1 MSGIIDRIR
10 MTEQEIIKTIHI
22 PTDVNIPERMNNP
35 LEYEPHP
42 LCIAACQELQAYL
55 AERKDWREEIDKG
68 KMFGVLIVE
77 MPCDNGKA
85 QRQNEDAITPKRRE
99 IGYLAAYSGQIGGR
113 SDWEGFVPAVF
124 DYLQPNGYFKTHEA
138 DITELNHAITR
149 LSNDEKMKDAKRII
163 NNLQQERLHTI
174 AAYQEKMKEAKAKRD
189 ARRQKAQLAAKTSDK
204 TDSRP
209 SGLSPEEEQAMIKES
224 QFMKAEL
231 RRLKKALSEKTT
243 LEKEYAEFQEN
254 LLRMK
259 QLRKTLSD
267 ALQQWL
273 FTQFRMNNYQGKSK
287 DLLEIFR
294 DEALLGNINDKT
306 NGNTTSKKMD
316 SNGVITSRVAAMK
329 MIPPAGSGECCEPK
343 LLQYAFEHGLKP
355 LQMAMFWWGESPK
368 EEIRHHLL
376 FYPACNGKCKPI
388 LHWMLPADVFHSS
401 AITTSSL
408 APSSAVTATD
418 KASDKINLANSTY
431 IYNKVEILYEDR
443 EIAVIHKPEGMLSV
457 PGKDAQQPS
466 IYSWARKQ
474 FPDATG
480 PLIVHR
486 LDMAT
491 SGLMVIAK
499 TEFAYHRLQEQF
511 TSHQVQKRYVAI
523 VCCKDKDMA
532 QRIKDAAKM
541 ISLPLMPDYLD
552 RPRQIVNHE
561 QGKEAI
567 TEYEVLGSEE
577 RRVKSEEFNSAANH
591 EVQSSNLKVQSSN
604 LKVQCIR
611 LALYPKTGR
620 THQLRVH
627 CAHREGLDAPILGD
641 PLYGNVKADRLYLH
655 AEAITFKHPL
665 TGKEIHIERKAD
677 F

>member
-22 PTDVNIPERMNNP
+22 STGIDIPERMNNP
-35 LEYEPHP
+35 LDYEPHP
-42 LCIAACQELQAYL
+42 LCIAACKELQAYL

-77 MPCDNGKA
+77 KNDK
-85 QRQNEDAITPKRRE
+85 E

-113 SDWEGFVPAVF
+113 SDWKGFVPAVF
-124 DYLQPNGYFKTHEA
+124 DYLQPDGYFKTHEA
-138 DITELNHAITR
+138 KITELNQ
-149 LSNDEKMKDAKRII
+149 RIAHLI
-163 NNLQQERLHTI
+163 NNPEIKETERILNKLHKVQEHKLNLH
-174 AAYQEKMKEAKAKRD
+174 KMQITEAKAKRD
-189 ARRQKAQLAAKTSDK
+189 ARRQEASLHPDTK
-204 TDSRP
+204 
-209 SGLSPEEEQAMIKES
+209 GLTPEEEQAMIKES
-224 QFMKAEL
+224 QFLKAEL
-231 RRLKKALSEKTT
+231 RRFKKLISQKTP
-243 LEKEYAEFQEN
+243 LEEMYDNYQKGLQEI
-254 LLRMK
+254 K
-259 QLRKTLSD
+259 QLRKSD
-267 ALQQWL
+267 SDELQKWL
-273 FTQFRMNNYQGKSK
+273 FSQFKMLNDKGESK
-287 DLLEIFR
+287 DLLEIFK
-294 DEALLGNINDKT
+294 EFNQ
-306 NGNTTSKKMD
+306 M
-316 SNGVITSRVAAMK
+316 V
-329 MIPPAGSGECCEPK
+329 PPAGSGECCEPK

-368 EEIRHHLL
+368 EEIRHHLH

-388 LHWMLPADVFHSS
+388 LHWMLPADVFEQAS
-401 AITTSSL
+401 AD
-408 APSSAVTATD
+408 A
-418 KASDKINLANSTY
+418 Y
-431 IYNKVEILYEDR
+431 IYNKVEILYEDQ
-443 EIAVIHKPEGMLSV
+443 ELAAIHKPEGMLSV

-474 FPDATG
+474 FPEATG

-532 QRIKDAAKM
+532 QRIKDATKM

-591 EVQSSNLKVQSSN
+591 EVQSSN

>member
-1 MSGIIDRIR
+1 

-22 PTDVNIPERMNNP
+22 STGIDIPERMNNP
-35 LEYEPHP
+35 LDYEPHP
-42 LCIAACQELQAYL
+42 LCIAACKELQAYL

-77 MPCDNGKA
+77 KNDK
-85 QRQNEDAITPKRRE
+85 E

-113 SDWEGFVPAVF
+113 SDWKGFVPAVF
-124 DYLQPNGYFKTHEA
+124 DYLQPDGYFKTHEA
-138 DITELNHAITR
+138 KITELNQ
-149 LSNDEKMKDAKRII
+149 RIAHLI
-163 NNLQQERLHTI
+163 NNPEIKETERILNKLHKVQEHKLNLH
-174 AAYQEKMKEAKAKRD
+174 KMQIMEAKAKRD
-189 ARRQKAQLAAKTSDK
+189 ARRQEASLHPDTKGLTS
-204 TDSRP
+204 
-209 SGLSPEEEQAMIKES
+209 EEEQAMIKES
-224 QFMKAEL
+224 QFLKAEL
-231 RRLKKALSEKTT
+231 RRFKKLISQKTP
-243 LEKEYAEFQEN
+243 LEEMYDNYQKGLQEI
-254 LLRMK
+254 K
-259 QLRKTLSD
+259 QLRKSD
-267 ALQQWL
+267 SDELQKWL
-273 FTQFRMNNYQGKSK
+273 FSQFKMLNDKGESK
-287 DLLEIFR
+287 DLLEIFK
-294 DEALLGNINDKT
+294 EFNQ
-306 NGNTTSKKMD
+306 M
-316 SNGVITSRVAAMK
+316 V
-329 MIPPAGSGECCEPK
+329 PPAGSGECCEPK

-355 LQMAMFWWGESPK
+355 IQMAMFWWGESPK
-368 EEIRHHLL
+368 EEIRHHLH

-388 LHWMLPADVFHSS
+388 LHWMLPADVFEQAS
-401 AITTSSL
+401 AD
-408 APSSAVTATD
+408 A
-418 KASDKINLANSTY
+418 Y
-431 IYNKVEILYEDR
+431 IYNKVEILYEDQ
-443 EIAVIHKPEGMLSV
+443 ELAVIHKPEGMLSV

-474 FPDATG
+474 FPEATG

-532 QRIKDAAKM
+532 QRIKDATKM

-552 RPRQIVNHE
+552 RPRQIVNYE

-591 EVQSSNLKVQSSN
+591 EVQSSN

>member
-1 MSGIIDRIR
+1 

-22 PTDVNIPERMNNP
+22 STGIDIPERINNP
-35 LEYEPHP
+35 LDYEPHP
-42 LCIAACQELQAYL
+42 LCIAACKELQAYL

-77 MPCDNGKA
+77 KNDK
-85 QRQNEDAITPKRRE
+85 E

-113 SDWEGFVPAVF
+113 SDWKGFVPAVF
-124 DYLQPNGYFKTHEA
+124 DYLQPDGYFKTHEA
-138 DITELNHAITR
+138 KITELNQ
-149 LSNDEKMKDAKRII
+149 RIAHLI
-163 NNLQQERLHTI
+163 NNPEIKETERILNKLHKVQEHKLNLH
-174 AAYQEKMKEAKAKRD
+174 KMQITEAKAKRD
-189 ARRQKAQLAAKTSDK
+189 ARRQEASLHPDTK
-204 TDSRP
+204 
-209 SGLSPEEEQAMIKES
+209 GLTPEEKQAMIKES
-224 QFMKAEL
+224 QFLKAEL
-231 RRLKKALSEKTT
+231 RRFKKLISQKTP
-243 LEKEYAEFQEN
+243 LEEMYDNYQKGLQEI
-254 LLRMK
+254 K
-259 QLRKTLSD
+259 QLRKSD
-267 ALQQWL
+267 SDELQKWL
-273 FTQFRMNNYQGKSK
+273 FSQFKMLNDKGESK
-287 DLLEIFR
+287 DLLEIFK
-294 DEALLGNINDKT
+294 EFNQ
-306 NGNTTSKKMD
+306 M
-316 SNGVITSRVAAMK
+316 V
-329 MIPPAGSGECCEPK
+329 PPAGSGECCEPK

-355 LQMAMFWWGESPK
+355 IQMAMFWWGESPK
-368 EEIRHHLL
+368 EEIRHHLH

-388 LHWMLPADVFHSS
+388 LHWMLPADVFEQAS
-401 AITTSSL
+401 AD
-408 APSSAVTATD
+408 A
-418 KASDKINLANSTY
+418 Y
-431 IYNKVEILYEDR
+431 IYNKVEILYEDQ
-443 EIAVIHKPEGMLSV
+443 ELAVIHKPEGMLSV

-474 FPDATG
+474 FPEATG

-523 VCCKDKDMA
+523 VCCKYKDMA
-532 QRIKDAAKM
+532 QRIKDATKM

-655 AEAITFKHPL
+655 AEAIIFKHPL

>member
-1 MSGIIDRIR
+1 
-10 MTEQEIIKTIHI
+10 MTEQEIIKTIRI
-22 PTDVNIPERMNNP
+22 STGIDIPERMNNP
-35 LEYEPHP
+35 LDYEPHP
-42 LCIAACQELQAYL
+42 LCIAACKELQAYL

-77 MPCDNGKA
+77 KNDK
-85 QRQNEDAITPKRRE
+85 E

-113 SDWEGFVPAVF
+113 SDWKGFVPAVF
-124 DYLQPNGYFKTHEA
+124 DYLQPDGYFKTHEA
-138 DITELNHAITR
+138 KITELNQ
-149 LSNDEKMKDAKRII
+149 RIAHLI
-163 NNLQQERLHTI
+163 NNPEIKETERILNKLHKVQEHKLNLH
-174 AAYQEKMKEAKAKRD
+174 KMQITEAKAKRD
-189 ARRQKAQLAAKTSDK
+189 ARRQEASLHPDTKGLTS
-204 TDSRP
+204 
-209 SGLSPEEEQAMIKES
+209 EEEQAMIKES
-224 QFMKAEL
+224 QFLKAEL
-231 RRLKKALSEKTT
+231 RRFKKLISQKTP
-243 LEKEYAEFQEN
+243 LEEMYDNYQKGLQEI
-254 LLRMK
+254 K
-259 QLRKTLSD
+259 QLRKSD
-267 ALQQWL
+267 SDELQKWL
-273 FTQFRMNNYQGKSK
+273 FSQFKMLNDKGESK
-287 DLLEIFR
+287 DLLEIFK
-294 DEALLGNINDKT
+294 EFNQ
-306 NGNTTSKKMD
+306 M
-316 SNGVITSRVAAMK
+316 V
-329 MIPPAGSGECCEPK
+329 PPAGSGECCEPK

-355 LQMAMFWWGESPK
+355 IQMAMFWWGESPK
-368 EEIRHHLL
+368 EEIRHHLH

-388 LHWMLPADVFHSS
+388 LHWMLPADVFEQAS
-401 AITTSSL
+401 AD
-408 APSSAVTATD
+408 A
-418 KASDKINLANSTY
+418 Y
-431 IYNKVEILYEDR
+431 IYNKVEILYEDQ
-443 EIAVIHKPEGMLSV
+443 ELAVIHKPEGMLSV

-474 FPDATG
+474 FPEATG

-532 QRIKDAAKM
+532 QRIKDATKM

-591 EVQSSNLKVQSSN
+591 EGQSSN

-641 PLYGNVKADRLYLH
+641 PLYGNVKADRLHLH

>member
-1 MSGIIDRIR
+1 

-22 PTDVNIPERMNNP
+22 STGIDIPERMNNP
-35 LEYEPHP
+35 LDYEPHP
-42 LCIAACQELQAYL
+42 LCIAACKELQAYL

-77 MPCDNGKA
+77 KNDK
-85 QRQNEDAITPKRRE
+85 E

-113 SDWEGFVPAVF
+113 SDWKEFVPAVF
-124 DYLQPNGYFKTHEA
+124 DYLQPDGYFKTHEA
-138 DITELNHAITR
+138 KITELNQ
-149 LSNDEKMKDAKRII
+149 RIAHLI
-163 NNLQQERLHTI
+163 NNQEIKETERILNKLHKV
-174 AAYQEKMKEAKAKRD
+174 QEHKLNLHKMQITEAKAKRD
-189 ARRQKAQLAAKTSDK
+189 ARRQEASLHPDTK
-204 TDSRP
+204 
-209 SGLSPEEEQAMIKES
+209 GLTPEEEQAMIKES
-224 QFMKAEL
+224 QFLKAEL
-231 RRLKKALSEKTT
+231 RRFKKLISQKTP
-243 LEKEYAEFQEN
+243 LEEMYDNYQKGLQEI
-254 LLRMK
+254 K
-259 QLRKTLSD
+259 QLRKSD
-267 ALQQWL
+267 SDELQKWL
-273 FTQFRMNNYQGKSK
+273 FSQFKMLNDKGESK
-287 DLLEIFR
+287 DLLEIFK
-294 DEALLGNINDKT
+294 EFNQ
-306 NGNTTSKKMD
+306 M
-316 SNGVITSRVAAMK
+316 V
-329 MIPPAGSGECCEPK
+329 PPAGSGECCEPK
-343 LLQYAFEHGLKP
+343 LLQYAFKHGLKP

-368 EEIRHHLL
+368 EEIRHHLH

-388 LHWMLPADVFHSS
+388 LHWMLPADVFEQTS
-401 AITTSSL
+401 AD
-408 APSSAVTATD
+408 A
-418 KASDKINLANSTY
+418 Y
-431 IYNKVEILYEDR
+431 IYNKVEILYEDQ
-443 EIAVIHKPEGMLSV
+443 ELAVIHKPEGMLSV

-474 FPDATG
+474 FPEATG

-591 EVQSSNLKVQSSN
+591 EVPSSNLKVQSSN

-641 PLYGNVKADRLYLH
+641 PLYGNVKTDRLYLH

>member
-1 MSGIIDRIR
+1 

-22 PTDVNIPERMNNP
+22 STGIDIPERMNNP
-35 LEYEPHP
+35 LDYEPHP
-42 LCIAACQELQAYL
+42 LCIAACKELQAYL

-77 MPCDNGKA
+77 KNDK
-85 QRQNEDAITPKRRE
+85 E

-113 SDWEGFVPAVF
+113 SDWKGFVPAVF
-124 DYLQPNGYFKTHEA
+124 DYLQPDGYFKTHEA
-138 DITELNHAITR
+138 KITELNQ
-149 LSNDEKMKDAKRII
+149 RIAHLI
-163 NNLQQERLHTI
+163 NNPEIKETERILNKLHKVQEHKLNLH
-174 AAYQEKMKEAKAKRD
+174 KMQITEAKAKRD
-189 ARRQKAQLAAKTSDK
+189 ARRQEASLHPDTK
-204 TDSRP
+204 
-209 SGLSPEEEQAMIKES
+209 GLTPEEEQAMIKES
-224 QFMKAEL
+224 QFLKAEL
-231 RRLKKALSEKTT
+231 RRFKKLISQKTP
-243 LEKEYAEFQEN
+243 LEEMYDNYQKGLQEI
-254 LLRMK
+254 K
-259 QLRKTLSD
+259 QLRKSD
-267 ALQQWL
+267 SDELQKWL
-273 FTQFRMNNYQGKSK
+273 FSQFKMLNDKGESK
-287 DLLEIFR
+287 DLLEIFK
-294 DEALLGNINDKT
+294 EFNQ
-306 NGNTTSKKMD
+306 M
-316 SNGVITSRVAAMK
+316 V
-329 MIPPAGSGECCEPK
+329 PPAGSGECCEPK
-343 LLQYAFEHGLKP
+343 LLQYAFKHGLKP

-368 EEIRHHLL
+368 EEIRHHLH

-388 LHWMLPADVFHSS
+388 LHWMLPADVFEQAS
-401 AITTSSL
+401 AD
-408 APSSAVTATD
+408 A
-418 KASDKINLANSTY
+418 Y
-431 IYNKVEILYEDR
+431 IYNKVEILYEDQ
-443 EIAVIHKPEGMLSV
+443 ELAVIHKPEGMLSV

-474 FPDATG
+474 FPEETG

-561 QGKEAI
+561 QGKEAV

-665 TGKEIHIERKAD
+665 TGKEIRIERKAD

>member
-22 PTDVNIPERMNNP
+22 STGIDIPERMNNP
-35 LEYEPHP
+35 LDYEPHP
-42 LCIAACQELQAYL
+42 LCIAACKELQAYL

-77 MPCDNGKA
+77 KNDK
-85 QRQNEDAITPKRRE
+85 E

-113 SDWEGFVPAVF
+113 SDWKGFVPAVF
-124 DYLQPNGYFKTHEA
+124 DYLQPDGYFKTHEA
-138 DITELNHAITR
+138 KITELNQ
-149 LSNDEKMKDAKRII
+149 RIAHLI
-163 NNLQQERLHTI
+163 NNPEIKETERILNKLHKVQEHKLNLH
-174 AAYQEKMKEAKAKRD
+174 KMQITEAKAKRD
-189 ARRQKAQLAAKTSDK
+189 ARRQEASLHPDTK
-204 TDSRP
+204 
-209 SGLSPEEEQAMIKES
+209 GLTPEEEQAMIKES
-224 QFMKAEL
+224 QFLKAEL
-231 RRLKKALSEKTT
+231 RRFKKLISQKTP
-243 LEKEYAEFQEN
+243 LEEMYDNYQKGLQEI
-254 LLRMK
+254 K
-259 QLRKTLSD
+259 QLRKSD
-267 ALQQWL
+267 SDELQKWL
-273 FTQFRMNNYQGKSK
+273 FSQFKMLNDKGESK
-287 DLLEIFR
+287 DLLEIFK
-294 DEALLGNINDKT
+294 EFNQ
-306 NGNTTSKKMD
+306 M
-316 SNGVITSRVAAMK
+316 V
-329 MIPPAGSGECCEPK
+329 PPAGSGECCEPK

-368 EEIRHHLL
+368 EEIRHHLH

-388 LHWMLPADVFHSS
+388 LHWMLPADVFEQTS
-401 AITTSSL
+401 AD
-408 APSSAVTATD
+408 A
-418 KASDKINLANSTY
+418 Y
-431 IYNKVEILYEDR
+431 IYNKVEILYEDQ
-443 EIAVIHKPEGMLSV
+443 ELAVIHKPEGMLSV

-474 FPDATG
+474 FPEATG

-591 EVQSSNLKVQSSN
+591 EVPSSNLKVQSSN

-655 AEAITFKHPL
+655 AEAFTFKHPL

>member
-1 MSGIIDRIR
+1 

-22 PTDVNIPERMNNP
+22 STGIDIPKRMNNP
-35 LEYEPHP
+35 LAYEPHP
-42 LCIAACQELQAYL
+42 LCIAACKELQAYL

-77 MPCDNGKA
+77 KNDK
-85 QRQNEDAITPKRRE
+85 E

-113 SDWEGFVPAVF
+113 SDWKGFVPAVF
-124 DYLQPNGYFKTHEA
+124 DYLQPDGYFKTHEA
-138 DITELNHAITR
+138 KITELNQ
-149 LSNDEKMKDAKRII
+149 RIAHLI
-163 NNLQQERLHTI
+163 NNPEIKETERILNKLHKVQEHKLNLH
-174 AAYQEKMKEAKAKRD
+174 KMQITEAKAKRD
-189 ARRQKAQLAAKTSDK
+189 ARRQEASLHPDTKGLTS
-204 TDSRP
+204 
-209 SGLSPEEEQAMIKES
+209 EEEQAMIKES
-224 QFMKAEL
+224 QFLKAEL
-231 RRLKKALSEKTT
+231 RRFKKLISQKTP
-243 LEKEYAEFQEN
+243 LEEMYDNYQKGLQEI
-254 LLRMK
+254 K
-259 QLRKTLSD
+259 QLRKSD
-267 ALQQWL
+267 SDELQKWL
-273 FTQFRMNNYQGKSK
+273 FSQFKMLNDKGESK
-287 DLLEIFR
+287 DLLEIFK
-294 DEALLGNINDKT
+294 EFNQ
-306 NGNTTSKKMD
+306 M
-316 SNGVITSRVAAMK
+316 V
-329 MIPPAGSGECCEPK
+329 PPAGSGECCEPK

-368 EEIRHHLL
+368 EEIRHHLH

-388 LHWMLPADVFHSS
+388 LHWMLPADVFEQAS
-401 AITTSSL
+401 AD
-408 APSSAVTATD
+408 A
-418 KASDKINLANSTY
+418 Y
-431 IYNKVEILYEDR
+431 IYNKVEILYEDQ
-443 EIAVIHKPEGMLSV
+443 ELAVIHKPEGMLSV

-474 FPDATG
+474 FPEATG

-591 EVQSSNLKVQSSN
+591 EVQSSNLKVQ
-604 LKVQCIR
+604 CIR

-641 PLYGNVKADRLYLH
+641 PLYGNVKTDRLYLH

>member
-1 MSGIIDRIR
+1 

-22 PTDVNIPERMNNP
+22 STGIDIPERMNNP
-35 LEYEPHP
+35 LDYEPHP
-42 LCIAACQELQAYL
+42 LCIAACKELQAYL

-77 MPCDNGKA
+77 KNDK
-85 QRQNEDAITPKRRE
+85 E

-113 SDWEGFVPAVF
+113 SDWKGFVPAVF
-124 DYLQPNGYFKTHEA
+124 DYLQPDGYFKTHEA
-138 DITELNHAITR
+138 KITELNQ
-149 LSNDEKMKDAKRII
+149 RIAHLI
-163 NNLQQERLHTI
+163 NNPEIKETERILNKLHKVQEHKLNLH
-174 AAYQEKMKEAKAKRD
+174 KMQITEAKAKRD
-189 ARRQKAQLAAKTSDK
+189 ARRQEASLHPDTKGLTS
-204 TDSRP
+204 
-209 SGLSPEEEQAMIKES
+209 EEEQAMIKES
-224 QFMKAEL
+224 QFLKAEL
-231 RRLKKALSEKTT
+231 RRFKKLISQKTP
-243 LEKEYAEFQEN
+243 LEEMYDNYQKGLQEI
-254 LLRMK
+254 K
-259 QLRKTLSD
+259 QLRKSD
-267 ALQQWL
+267 SDELQKWL
-273 FTQFRMNNYQGKSK
+273 FSQFKMLNDKGESK
-287 DLLEIFR
+287 DLLEIFK
-294 DEALLGNINDKT
+294 EFNQ
-306 NGNTTSKKMD
+306 M
-316 SNGVITSRVAAMK
+316 V
-329 MIPPAGSGECCEPK
+329 PPAGSGECCEPK

-355 LQMAMFWWGESPK
+355 IQMAMFWWGESPK
-368 EEIRHHLL
+368 EEIRHHLH

-388 LHWMLPADVFHSS
+388 LHWMLPADVFEQAS
-401 AITTSSL
+401 AD
-408 APSSAVTATD
+408 A
-418 KASDKINLANSTY
+418 Y
-431 IYNKVEILYEDR
+431 IYNKVEILYEDQ
-443 EIAVIHKPEGMLSV
+443 ELAVIHKPEGMLSV

-474 FPDATG
+474 FPEATG

-532 QRIKDAAKM
+532 QRIKDATKM

-591 EVQSSNLKVQSSN
+591 EVQSSN